1 MAQNFLY
8 MFEFVV
14 DDLLVTRPNYC
25 APEEYPTCCEVSFR
39 NSVFV
44 SICDREYGHC
54 VDPSATKCGKCCLFS
69 LESPIQDADR
79 LMFHVYKKKTDKC
92 KFLIGCSDMPIRGL
106 FDKVMESFEIEN
118 PNWEDGLRKHLQTM
132 PHAGVPPKC
141 PAIVDNDCNED
152 SMGRREQLCPTS
164 ELTKRLLPLFNL
176 NGCQTGNIV
185 MIIRLVANGPAI
197 VSSFPFS
204 KICNSGCN
212 KSCNKEGGN
221 SGRCG
226 GGGATDGSS
235 YPETSRYEG
244 GDDTNELEE
253 TDKACA
259 KPSRRRQSQPC
270 NGCPALD
277 DPCFT
282 PEKKQICQRYFACNT
297 DKGCPC
303 DEVEDE
309 CARAPICKE
318 QKCHLQNCSGSC
330 GPSKRPKESMANR
343 GGCNSPSKGDDCS
356 CDECANACEAGDAAA
371 KDPYDPCNVCMP
383 PCFVTPRKP
392 EPGPDAYDEF
402 EACLNGSG
410 LVIRVL
416 KDTHCVENI
425 CDGTENFQ
433 DDHSS
438 DDCEQPKASC
448 DVDKLLEHSSF
459 ARNHIKRRTG
469 GHIINHPKLPKIRA
483 NIKYSGNDACCP
495 GESYHVPYS
504 KIKQFCNDQQ
514 NKIESYRSRRSR
526 GGGGDCGPICPP
538 LHPNDNKNCCVQVDR
553 DDIRNA
559 MKGIDYDMRKK
570 GIEVCYKTCDE
581 TDTDVFLVKLGSKQ
595 KCQHKRN
602 NIEIELKTP
611 KQPIVL
617 PVRRVTT
624 ETQIDEVELD
634 AALSG
639 ICKGKKKGKKGKG
652 KK

>member
-25 APEEYPTCCEVSFR
+25 APDEYPTCCEVSFR

-54 VDPSATKCGKCCLFS
+54 VDPNASKCGKCCLFS
-69 LESPIQDADR
+69 LESPIQDSDR
-79 LMFHVYKKKTDKC
+79 LMLHVYKKKTDKC
-92 KFLIGCSDMPIRGL
+92 KFLIGCTDMPIRGL

-118 PNWEDGLRKHLQTM
+118 PNWEDGLKKHIQTM
-132 PHAGVPPKC
+132 PQAGVPPKC

-152 SMGRREQLCPTS
+152 SMGRKEQLCPTS

-185 MIIRLVANGPAI
+185 MIIRLVANGPTI
-197 VSSFPFS
+197 VSSFPFA
-204 KICNSGCN
+204 KICNAGCN
-212 KSCNKEGGN
+212 KTCNSETETTV
-221 SGRCG
+221 RCV
-226 GGGATDGSS
+226 SS
-235 YPETSRYEG
+235 
-244 GDDTNELEE
+244 
-253 TDKACA
+253 
-259 KPSRRRQSQPC
+259 PC
-270 NGCPALD
+270 NGCPELD

-309 CARAPICKE
+309 CARAPKCKE
-318 QKCHLQNCSGSC
+318 QKCHLQKCQGASSC
-330 GPSKRPKESMANR
+330 GVQKRPQESMANK
-343 GGCNSPSKGDDCS
+343 GGCQSTVGADCS
-356 CDECANACEAGDAAA
+356 CDDCANACEA
-371 KDPYDPCNVCMP
+371 DPCDPCNVCMQ

-416 KDTHCVENI
+416 KDSHCVESV

-438 DDCEQPKASC
+438 EEGCEKSNHADGSC
-448 DVDKLLEHSSF
+448 TVDKLLERSSF
-459 ARNHIKRRTG
+459 ARNHIRRRTG

-495 GESYHVPYS
+495 PESYHVPYS
-504 KIKQFCNDQQ
+504 KIKQFCNDQE
-514 NKIESYRSRRSR
+514 NKLESYRSRRSR
-526 GGGGDCGPICPP
+526 SRGGGGGDCGPVCPP
-538 LHPNDNKNCCVQVDR
+538 LHPNDNKHCCIQVDR

-559 MKGIDYDMRKK
+559 TKGVDYDMRKK

-595 KCQHKRN
+595 KCQHKKN

-617 PVRRVTT
+617 PSRRVTT

-634 AALSG
+634 AALLG
-639 ICKGKKKGKKGKG
+639 VCKGKKKGKKGKS

>member
-253 TDKACA
+253 TDRACA

-371 KDPYDPCNVCMP
+371 KDPCDPCNVCMP

-438 DDCEQPKASC
+438 DDCEKPKASC

-483 NIKYSGNDACCP
+483 NIKYSGNDECCP

-526 GGGGDCGPICPP
+526 GGGGDCGTICPP